1 MNNFFSRISALLP
14 KLKYNALMGLLF
26 AFLVVLPDYLFEAFL
41 PNITYLTDCVFLAVM
56 FVFGFFLSLS
66 GVWVYAVCCLL
77 FMFMQLIQLGHIAYF
92 ARPINPLD
100 IGKVF
105 DELDDIY
112 SAGIS
117 DWDDF
122 WFVPLAAALPFL
134 ILLFMEFKW
143 RKKLYFSFIGILA
156 VIIFLGV
163 KPERATRRG
172 LHSFLPPETRYSIHN
187 SINSFSFYLVHGA
200 DSKNI
205 HDIVPQDFYLPYKVE
220 KLPESSQLVVLIMGE
235 STNADKM
242 HLFNP
247 NARQTTP
254 QLDKMKDN
262 AGFVYS
268 TAISGAVSTHSS
280 LPIFFN
286 MMKEPGN
293 IQKLEI
299 EDTNLF
305 RMAKENGFKTYF
317 YSAYDMK
324 QTNLIG
330 VRYIDEIV
338 TSEHNPRKF
347 KRKKEDLLL
356 KMFKKLDLKNGKNFV
371 VLNFKSVH
379 SPYEENYEHHQKFDV
394 FKPKDGSRFEEEN
407 AAYDNAILYID
418 SVLGQ
423 LLAEFKRLNIAKS
436 QFIFTSDHG
445 EMLGLPDGRYGHN
458 QLVMEDMRVPF
469 FLYSLGGKT
478 PVLPKGVI
486 SHYEISELAAQYLGY
501 KVTNPNYNNNVFFV
515 HGNNLFEEYQFV
527 EYQRIN
533 GKLQEVLK
541 DEVEDFIREKIK
553 ERVE

>member
-1 MNNFFSRISALLP
+1 MKKFFSKISAFLP
-14 KLKYNALMGLLF
+14 KLKYNALMGILF
-26 AFLVVLPDYLFEAFL
+26 AALVVAPDYLFMAFL
-41 PNITYLTDCVFLAVM
+41 PNIVYLTDAVFLLVM
-56 FVFGFFLSLS
+56 FAFGFFLSLA
-66 GVWVYAVCCLL
+66 GIWVYAICCGL
-77 FMFMQLIQLGHIAYF
+77 FIFMQTIQLGHIAYF
-92 ARPINPLD
+92 SRPINPLD

-105 DELDDIY
+105 DEFDDIY
-112 SAGIS
+112 SAGMS
-117 DWDDF
+117 DVDDF
-122 WFVPLAAALPFL
+122 WFVPAAAALPFL

-143 RKKLYFSFIGILA
+143 RKKLYFSFVGILA

-187 SINSFSFYLVHGA
+187 SINSFSFYAVRGA

-205 HDIVPQDFYLPYKVE
+205 HDIVPLDFYLPYKIE
-220 KLPESSQLVVLIMGE
+220 KLPESSQLLVLIMGE
-235 STNADKM
+235 STSADKM

-247 NARQTTP
+247 NARPTTP
-254 QLDKMKDN
+254 QLDKMKDEK
-262 AGFVYS
+262 GFTYS
-268 TAISGAVSTHSS
+268 LAISGAVSTHSS

-293 IQKLEI
+293 VQKLEA

-305 RMAKENGFKTYF
+305 KMAKENGFKTYF

-330 VRYIDEIV
+330 VRYIDEMV

-379 SPYEENYEHHQKFDV
+379 SPYDENYANHPEFDV
-394 FKPKDGSRFEEEN
+394 FKPKDSSRFEEEN
-407 AAYDNAILYID
+407 AAYENAVLYID
-418 SVLGQ
+418 SILGQ
-423 LLAEFKRLNIAKS
+423 LLDEFKRLNIPNS

-445 EMLGLPDGRYGHN
+445 EMLGMPDGRYGHN

-469 FLYSLGGKT
+469 FIYSADGKA

-486 SHYEISELAAQYLGY
+486 SHYEISELAAHYLGY
-501 KVTNPNYNNNVFFV
+501 KVTNPNYSNDVFFV
-515 HGNNLFEEYQFV
+515 HGNNLFEEYQFI
-527 EYQRIN
+527 EYQRQD
-533 GKLQEVLK
+533 GQLKEVIK
-541 DEVEDFIREKIK
+541 DEVEDFIREKKK
-553 ERVE
+553 ERAK